1 MCQLS
6 LKKKWKKNYDDRA
19 RLVYPL
25 NSWKKGWS
33 RLFTLEFDKVKSKV
47 QSIRDINLNIKGRR
61 AGVTQLRKMRRDAF
75 FLAVSIFLEIFLS
88 PSLSFLICLFIAHFF
103 TMFAW

>member
-1 MCQLS
+1 MPFDVMCQLS
-6 LKKKWKKNYDDRA
+6 LKKKVEKNYDDRA

-25 NSWKKGWS
+25 NSWKKEWS

-61 AGVTQLRKMRRDAF
+61 AGVTQLRKM
-75 FLAVSIFLEIFLS
+75 
-88 PSLSFLICLFIAHFF
+88 
-103 TMFAW
+103 